1 MIGTLPG
8 AVKVFS
14 APYVPD
20 LKGKNIPM
28 TELVLASGSAGRRQL
43 LQRLQLPFRVITPGI
58 DESRRPGETP
68 RALAERLSRE
78 KALAVAGSLTGGL
91 VIGSDQVA
99 DCDGALLGKPGTRE
113 RAIYQLLQ
121 ASGRAVTFWTG
132 LALANAGTGHIQ
144 STIVRCD
151 VHFRAL
157 SAGEIA
163 RYVDADQPLDCA
175 GSFRAESLGT
185 VLFRRLETDDPTS
198 LVGLP
203 LIALCE
209 MLRAEGIA
217 LPAANG

>member
-1 MIGTLPG
+1 MP
-8 AVKVFS
+8 
-14 APYVPD
+14 
-20 LKGKNIPM
+20 
-28 TELVLASGSAGRRQL
+28 ELILASGSAGRRQL
-43 LQRLQLPFRVITPGI
+43 LQRLQLPFRVIVPGI
-58 DESRRPGETP
+58 EESRRPGEAP

-78 KALAVAGSLTGGL
+78 KALAVAGGLAGGL

-99 DCDGALLGKPGTRE
+99 DCDGELLGKPGTRD
-113 RAIYQLLQ
+113 RAIAQLQL

-144 STIVRCD
+144 STVIRCD
-151 VHFRAL
+151 VHFRNL
-157 SAGEIA
+157 STGEIT
-163 RYVDADQPLDCA
+163 RYVDADQPLECA

-203 LIALCE
+203 LIALCG

-217 LPAANG
+217 LPAVND

>member
-1 MIGTLPG
+1 M
-8 AVKVFS
+8 
-14 APYVPD
+14 PD
-20 LKGKNIPM
+20 LI
-28 TELVLASGSAGRRQL
+28 LASGSAGRRQL
-43 LQRLQLPFRVITPGI
+43 LQRLQLPFRVIVPGI
-58 DESRRPGETP
+58 EESRRPGESPLT
-68 RALAERLSRE
+68 LAERLSRE
-78 KALAVAGSLTGGL
+78 KALAVAGDLAGGL

-99 DCDGALLGKPGTRE
+99 DCNGELLGKPGTRE
-113 RAIYQLLQ
+113 RAIAQLLQ
-121 ASGRAVTFWTG
+121 ASGRDVTFWTG
-132 LALANAGTGHIQ
+132 LALANAGTGIVR
-144 STIVRCD
+144 STVIRCD
-151 VHFRAL
+151 VHFRDL

-163 RYVDADQPLDCA
+163 RYVDADQPLECA